1 MSLVYYDASTDTVY
15 TMNAEWNRVLA
26 ETNPMSIPGGVD
38 LSDPERGMMGRDPS
52 GRTALV
58 GGFMK
63 GVGAAHER
71 FGELPFEQLFQPA
84 IGVAEEGM
92 PISERMAAYW
102 TLRAE
107 DLARLPETRRT
118 MLKPDGSLYQAGDV
132 FRQPALAATLRAVAS
147 EGSPPWE
154 RGRLARI
161 RRAAKGRRCTGLP
174 ALGST
179 YSRLWTLSR
188 IASSTCRSMRGAA

>member
-15 TMNAEWNRVLA
+15 TMNAEWNTVLA

-38 LSDPERGMMGRDPS
+38 LSDPERGMLGRDPS
-52 GRTALV
+52 GKTALV

-63 GVGAAHER
+63 GVGAL
-71 FGELPFEQLFQPA
+71 G
-84 IGVAEEGM
+84 
-92 PISERMAAYW
+92 
-102 TLRAE
+102 
-107 DLARLPETRRT
+107 
-118 MLKPDGSLYQAGDV
+118 
-132 FRQPALAATLRAVAS
+132 
-147 EGSPPWE
+147 

-161 RRAAKGRRCTGLP
+161 RRAAKRRRCTGLP